1 MEEDYYSI
9 LNSNRNDSQDDIKR
23 SYRKLAVKWHP
34 DKNKGDPNAEEKF
47 KKISEAYDVLSDE
60 TKRSQ
65 YDQFGHSAFK
75 QKTSGGSNHDPFDI
89 FNSFFGGRSNQ
100 NSGHGFDGFFTR
112 ENGQRQKQTGS
123 NLKMDVS
130 VSLKDI
136 TKEKSINLSYTRHDK
151 CKSCSGTGK
160 TVNSTTVI
168 CGQCGGRGSIYRQMG
183 IMQIE
188 QPCNYCNGTGNVTKN
203 PCGSCG
209 GHGIKPKK
217 MQTNIKIPV
226 GTQNGTR
233 LRVSGMGNF
242 DKGGYGDLYVF
253 IAVKNDKLYERDG
266 DDVIRKLQVPFE
278 DMILG
283 DELIVDSLYGAVKV
297 KIPPMSKPDSV
308 LRVNEHGVP
317 NMNTHRKGDMY
328 LIINPELPKKLTQE
342 QLNILKLYK
351 KSK

>member
-9 LNSNRNDSQDDIKR
+9 LNSKRSDSQDSIKKN
-23 SYRKLAVKWHP
+23 YRKLAVKWHP
-34 DKNKGDPNAEEKF
+34 DKNKGNPDAEEKF
-47 KKISEAYDVLSDE
+47 KKISEAYDVLSNE

-75 QKTSGGSNHDPFDI
+75 QNSGGGGNHDPFDI
-89 FNSFFGGRSNQ
+89 FNSFFGGRVNRGGQ
-100 NSGHGFDGFFTR
+100 GFDNFFTR
-112 ENGQRQKQTGS
+112 ENGQRQKPTGS

-136 TKEKSINLSYTRHDK
+136 TKEKSINLSYTRNDQ
-151 CKSCSGTGK
+151 CDSCSGTGK
-160 TVNSTTVI
+160 TMNSSIAT

-183 IMQIE
+183 VMQIE
-188 QPCNYCNGTGNVTKN
+188 QPCNFCNGTGTVTKN

-209 GHGIKPKK
+209 GHGIKSKK

-226 GTQNGTR
+226 GSQNGTR
-233 LRVSGMGNF
+233 LRVSGMGNY

-253 IAVKNDKLYERDG
+253 ISVKNDKLYERDG
-266 DDVIRKLQVPFE
+266 DDIIRKLQIPFE

-283 DELIVDSLYGAVKV
+283 NELTIDSLYGSVKV
-297 KIPPMSKPDSV
+297 KIPSMSKPDSV
-308 LRVNEHGVP
+308 LRINEHGIP

-328 LIINPELPKKLTQE
+328 LVINPELPKKLTEE
-342 QLNILKLYK
+342 QLSIIRLYK